1 MNPKRIVVTGGA
13 GFVGSNLALF
23 LKRDLEGVEVVA
35 LDNLK
40 RRGSELSLERLR
52 RGGVLFQHG
61 DIRSPEDLDA
71 LGAADLIVECSAEPS
86 VQAGYGGSPA
96 YVIHT
101 NLSGTIHCL
110 EYARKHDCALMF
122 LSTSRVYPIA
132 GLRALPLEEQT
143 TRLVIP
149 HGQGGLGW
157 SEAGIAESFPLQ
169 GSRSIY
175 GTTKLASEL
184 LIEEYRAMYGLRTI
198 INRCGI
204 LTGPWQM
211 GKVDQGVIVLWMA
224 HHLFGLPLGYM
235 GFGGTG
241 KQVRDL
247 LHVEDLYDLL
257 RIQLADLERH
267 SGSVHNVGG
276 GREVSISLR
285 ELTDFCVR
293 ITGRSVPMGADPV
306 TRDFDVPYYISDH
319 DQVTRLTGWRPKRS
333 VEQTLLDIH
342 AWIRD
347 NRALLSPLFG
357 VPIDNH

>member
-1 MNPKRIVVTGGA
+1 MNPRRIVVTGGA
-13 GFVGSNLALF
+13 GFVGSNLALAF
-23 LKRDLEGVEVVA
+23 KRDLEGVEVVA

-40 RRGSELSLERLR
+40 RRGGELSLERLR
-52 RGGVLFQHG
+52 RGGVTFQHG
-61 DIRSPEDLDA
+61 DIRCPEDLDA

-110 EYARKHDCALMF
+110 EYARKHGSALIF

-132 GLRALPLEEQT
+132 GLRALPLEEAE
-143 TRLVIP
+143 TRLVVP
-149 HGQGGLGW
+149 QEKTGMGW
-157 SEAGIAESFPLQ
+157 SAAGIGESFPLQ

-184 LIEEYRAMYGLRTI
+184 LIEEYRAMYGLKTI

-247 LHVEDLYDLL
+247 LHVDDLYDLL
-257 RIQLADLERH
+257 RIQMGDLDTY
-267 SGSVHNVGG
+267 SGAVHNVGG
-276 GREVSISLR
+276 GQEVSISLR
-285 ELTDFCVR
+285 ELTDWCRR
-293 ITGRSVPMGADPV
+293 ITGCEVPMRFDPV
-306 TRDFDVPYYISDH
+306 TKDFDIPYYVSDH
-319 DQVTRLTGWRPKRS
+319 EQVTRMCGWSPKRG
-333 VEQTLLDIH
+333 VERTLNDIH
-342 AWIRD
+342 AWIVDHREML
-347 NRALLSPLFG
+347 APLLGAS
-357 VPIDNH
+357 